1 MVSTT
6 YTIQSFD
13 QTFAL
18 IGGMAVF
25 IYAIISLVIGSYQAF
40 SFQNG
45 MQGKL
50 YTQDKETF
58 ERVYYEGAM
67 SQ

>member
-1 MVSTT
+1 
-6 YTIQSFD
+6 
-13 QTFAL
+13 
-18 IGGMAVF
+18 MAVF

-50 YTQDKETF
+50 YTQDKENF

-67 SQ
+67 YQ